1 MAIIEVDN
9 LTYSYGDRRALQGV
23 SFSVEKGEIFGLL
36 GPNGGGKTTVFRLL
50 CTLLVAENGQA
61 RVLGWDVRKNP
72 FQVRRQIGVVFQS
85 NSLDVQL
92 TVAENLIHEGHLYGL
107 RGREL
112 RKRVEEMLSRVGLRE
127 RSHDLVRNLSGGLRR
142 RVELA
147 KGLLHRPPILM
158 LDEPSSGLDPGI
170 RRDLW
175 EYLRMLRDQEEVTI
189 LLTTHLMEEAEHCDR
204 LAVLSEGRVVANGS
218 PGALKEKIGGDVIV
232 VQTPAPER
240 LRDQIQEA
248 FSCPSVVVDGTVR
261 LERSEGHRFVAQL
274 VESFPGQIEAVTV
287 GKPTLEDVFVH
298 ETGHRFWE
306 QEKEK
311 FWV

>member
-23 SFSVEKGEIFGLL
+23 SFSVEQGEIFGLL

-50 CTLLVAENGQA
+50 CTLLVAQSGQA
-61 RVLGWDVRKNP
+61 RVLGWEVRKNP

-92 TVAENLIHEGHLYGL
+92 TVAENLIHQGHLYGL
-107 RGREL
+107 RSGEL

-127 RSHDLVRNLSGGLRR
+127 RSHDLVGNLSGGLRR
-142 RVELA
+142 RLELA
-147 KGLLHRPPILM
+147 KGLLHRPPVLM
-158 LDEPSSGLDPGI
+158 LDEPTSGLDPGI

-175 EYLRMLRDQEEVTI
+175 EYLQILRDQEGVTI
-189 LLTTHLMEEAEHCDR
+189 LLTTHLMEEAERCDR
-204 LAVLSEGRVVANGS
+204 LAVLSEGRVVAAGS

-232 VQTPAPER
+232 IQTPAPER

-248 FSCPSVVVDGTVR
+248 FSCPSVVVDGTLR
-261 LERSEGHRFVAQL
+261 LERRDGHQFVTQL
-274 VESFPGQIEAVTV
+274 VESFPGQIKAVTV

-306 QEKEK
+306 EKDSSPD
-311 FWV
+311 